1 MAWENFDEERLKQ
14 IIRQF
19 DGNVTSK
26 NKFLVK
32 PSKIECKGHRWYLCP
47 SKRKHIKVNCGIKIY
62 VVDYE
67 LDELD
72 RVLAYDGNNLLA
84 IPLEE
89 IVDLGFN

>member
-1 MAWENFDEERLKQ
+1 MAWEKFDEERLRQ

-19 DGNVTSK
+19 DGSVTKK

-32 PSKIECKGHRWYLCP
+32 PSKIECKGHRWYYCP

-67 LDELD
+67 QDELE
-72 RVLAYDGNNLLA
+72 RVLVYDGNNLIA
-84 IPLEE
+84 VPQNE
-89 IVDLGFN
+89 IIDLGFN